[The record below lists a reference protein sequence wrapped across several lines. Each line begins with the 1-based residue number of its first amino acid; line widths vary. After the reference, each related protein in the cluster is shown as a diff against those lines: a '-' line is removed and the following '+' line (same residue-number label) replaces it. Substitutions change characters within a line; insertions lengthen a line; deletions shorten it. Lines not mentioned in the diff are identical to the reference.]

1 MASNNTAMLYRPM
14 LIHDNA
20 SFRDFIEVLRT
31 LDILEWVRNQ
41 RPNSKWVFFK
51 LVQTLVTVTRLN
63 FPIGSGIELPH
74 YITVNVAIV
83 SVVRDRHS
91 GEAYN
96 DNLCLF
102 RCLALHQGEGEKY
115 FRRATNANLSLA
127 PEDFYGVDVSD
138 LYIAEELF
146 QVSIEV
152 YSIDENGQ
160 AFCIRRSAKDF
171 PQMYVN
177 LYQNHFSFIRDIKA
191 VCTKCDNIFN
201 TPYRL
206 DRHERTCDTNV
217 KHKFPGGTFRVTKTV
232 FEELEDLGFEFEPSD
247 KFHPSF
253 STWDLESFQV
263 ESSNEAEEHRA
274 L

>member
-1 MASNNTAMLYRPM
+1 
-14 LIHDNA
+14 
-20 SFRDFIEVLRT
+20 
-31 LDILEWVRNQ
+31 
-41 RPNSKWVFFK
+41 
-51 LVQTLVTVTRLN
+51 
-63 FPIGSGIELPH
+63 
-74 YITVNVAIV
+74 
-83 SVVRDRHS
+83 
-91 GEAYN
+91 
-96 DNLCLF
+96 
-102 RCLALHQGEGEKY
+102 LHQGEGERH

-127 PEDFYGVDVSD
+127 PEDFDGIDVSD